1 MNRRQEESNRTGSNC
16 QDAKNEN
23 KQSVVNCIIIDD
35 EPLGRE
41 AVRLLVND
49 VPMLNLLGS
58 FGDAESAGDFLS
70 AHPVDLVF
78 LDIRMPGTD
87 GITFA
92 HTIKGNT
99 LVIFTTAYPEY
110 AVDSY
115 ELDAVDYLLK
125 PIEPTRFQKA
135 VNKVSDYL
143 QLLQNKPQE
152 SGIETVTQEYI
163 FVKADRRYFKIMF
176 RDILFIE
183 GLKDYV
189 VIQTGGQKIITNTT
203 MKAIQERLPQD
214 IFLRTNKSYIVN
226 LEKIDSFDVND
237 IYIDTYELAIGSRY
251 RDSFME
257 KFVKGQI

>member
-1 MNRRQEESNRTGSNC
+1 M
-16 QDAKNEN
+16 
-23 KQSVVNCIIIDD
+23 NCIIVDD

-41 AVRLLVND
+41 AIQLLTKEI
-49 VPMLNLLGS
+49 PTLKLLGS
-58 FGDAESAGDFLS
+58 FGDAQSAGDFLLD
-70 AHPVDLVF
+70 HPVDLVF

-92 HTIKGNT
+92 RTIKENT

-125 PIEPTRFQKA
+125 PVEAGRFRKA
-135 VNKVSDYL
+135 VNKASDYL
-143 QLLQNKPQE
+143 QLLRDKSQK
-152 SGIETVTQEYI
+152 STVETVTQEHI
-163 FVKADRRYFKIMF
+163 FIKADRRYFKVLF

-189 VIQTGGQKIITNTT
+189 VIQTGEQKIITNTT
-203 MKAIQERLPQD
+203 LKAMQERLPSSM
-214 IFLRTNKSYIVN
+214 FLRTNKSYIVN

-237 IYIDTYELAIGSRY
+237 IYIGTHELAIGSRY
-251 RDSFME
+251 REGFM
-257 KFVKGQI
+257 KTFVNGQI

>member
-1 MNRRQEESNRTGSNC
+1 M
-16 QDAKNEN
+16 
-23 KQSVVNCIIIDD
+23 NCIIVDD

-41 AVRLLVND
+41 AIRLLVED
-49 VPMLNLLGS
+49 LPALNLSGR
-58 FGDAESAGDFLS
+58 FGEAESAGNYLLS
-70 AHPVDLVF
+70 HPVDLVF

-92 HTIKGNT
+92 RTIPHHT

-125 PIEPTRFQKA
+125 PIEPARFQKA
-135 VNKVSDYL
+135 VNKASDYL
-143 QLLQNKPQE
+143 QLLKDKPQQ
-152 SGIETVTQEYI
+152 SAIETVTQEHI
-163 FVKADRRYFKIMF
+163 FVKADRRYFKILF

-203 MKAIQERLPQD
+203 LKAIQERLPPNR
-214 IFLRTNKSYIVN
+214 FLRTNKSYIVN

-237 IYIDTYELAIGSRY
+237 LFIGAHELAIGSRY
-251 RDSFME
+251 REKFME
-257 KFVKGQI
+257 MFVKGGLGGH

>member
-1 MNRRQEESNRTGSNC
+1 M
-16 QDAKNEN
+16 
-23 KQSVVNCIIIDD
+23 NCIIVDD

-41 AVRLLVND
+41 AVRLLVKD
-49 VPMLNLLGS
+49 IPALNLSGS
-58 FGDAESAGDFLS
+58 FGDAESAGEFLQNHS
-70 AHPVDLVF
+70 VDLVF
-78 LDIRMPGTD
+78 LDIRMPGID

-92 HTIKGNT
+92 RSIRDNT

-125 PIEPTRFQKA
+125 PIEPARFQKA
-135 VNKVSDYL
+135 VSKAVDYL
-143 QLLQNKPQE
+143 QLLRSRPQQN
-152 SGIETVTQEYI
+152 GIENITQEYI
-163 FVKADRRYFKIMF
+163 FVKADRRYFKIFF

-189 VIQTGGQKIITNTT
+189 VIQTGSQKIITNTT
-203 MKAIQERLPQD
+203 MKAMQERLPQE

-237 IYIDTYELAIGSRY
+237 IYIGTHELSIGSRY
-251 RDSFME
+251 RDGFME
-257 KFVKGQI
+257 KFVKGQLSGS